1 MHTGTTITTLA
12 QLNEAPVSEAIE
24 HLLAACHSRR
34 WARRVVAGRPYP
46 DAEQLADTASEL
58 LRELDWDDIA
68 EALSAH
74 PRIGDRVS
82 GSTSSAQWSR
92 AEQSGVADE
101 SRDALID
108 ANLRYEEA
116 FGHVF
121 LIRASGRDSAQIL
134 AELERR
140 LGNDVATERE
150 EVREQ
155 LAEITA
161 GRLREVFA

>member
-1 MHTGTTITTLA
+1 MHTGTTITTLS
-12 QLNEAPVSEAIE
+12 QLNEAPVGEATE
-24 HLLAACHSRR
+24 HLLAVCHSRR
-34 WARRVVAGRPYP
+34 WADRVVAGRPYR
-46 DAEQLADTASEL
+46 DADQLADTASSLLGEL
-58 LRELDWDDIA
+58 AWADIA

-101 SRDALID
+101 SRAALID
-108 ANLRYEEA
+108 ANRRYEET

-140 LGNDVATERE
+140 LGNDVAAERE
-150 EVREQ
+150 DVRGQ

-161 GRLREVFA
+161 GRLRGEFA